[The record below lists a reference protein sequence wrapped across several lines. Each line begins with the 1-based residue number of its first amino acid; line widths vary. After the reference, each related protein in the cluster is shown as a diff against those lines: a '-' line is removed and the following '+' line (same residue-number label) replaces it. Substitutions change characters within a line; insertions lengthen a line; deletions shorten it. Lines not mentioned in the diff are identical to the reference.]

1 MLTQKHR
8 EIQKNAVLLNEN
20 VKQNNRKTKQK
31 RKRFTNAYTDEFLG
45 NISST
50 NNDSDDSDGERSDS
64 KIDMLIE

>member
-8 EIQKNAVLLNEN
+8 EIQKNAVLLTEN

-31 RKRFTNAYTDEFLG
+31 RKRFTNAYIDEFLG

>member
-31 RKRFTNAYTDEFLG
+31 WKRFTNAYIDEFLG

>member
-1 MLTQKHR
+1 MLTQNHR

-31 RKRFTNAYTDEFLG
+31 RKRFTNAYIDEFLG

>member
-31 RKRFTNAYTDEFLG
+31 RKRFTNAYIDEFLG

-50 NNDSDDSDGERSDS
+50 NNDSDDSDGKRSDS

>member
-31 RKRFTNAYTDEFLG
+31 RKRFTNAYIDEFLG

>member
-31 RKRFTNAYTDEFLG
+31 RKRFTNAYIDEFLG

-50 NNDSDDSDGERSDS
+50 NDSDDSDGERSDS

>member
-8 EIQKNAVLLNEN
+8 EIQKNAVLLNGN

-31 RKRFTNAYTDEFLG
+31 RKRFTNAYIDEFLG